1 MHDYLIHWR
10 TDVFVCFFSHFRIYD
25 YYFLLYNY
33 AEKTIYLEW
42 CLPLAVRASTDVK
55 PILASTMWTRSANRA
70 LPGTTTYESRI
81 DLEFADVR
89 AAGSDDAPSPSNT
102 KWTEIDLT
110 LLDSAQQQRKR
121 YNNGQRVN
129 ESSQQSQIGRCVR
142 KHEVSTVIS
151 DFVTGFKISNY
162 NQLNM
167 SRLCNVFCY
176 FSARE
181 QYDCISISEN
191 KCIN

>member
-1 MHDYLIHWR
+1 MC
-10 TDVFVCFFSHFRIYD
+10 TV
-25 YYFLLYNY
+25 
-33 AEKTIYLEW
+33 
-42 CLPLAVRASTDVK
+42 PLAARESTDVK

-81 DLEFADVR
+81 DLAFADVR
-89 AAGSDDAPSPSNT
+89 AADSDDAPSPSNT
-102 KWTEIDLT
+102 KWTGIDLT
-110 LLDSAQQQRKR
+110 PLDSAQQQRKR